1 MGEKQLTLA
10 EKWQIDAEA
19 YKKGAINK
27 TSVPQCAKCRYVK
40 KGDALHCNVY
50 KEERKA
56 GYVMFPHKECP
67 SFCSDDILEVDVSD
81 VKCDKIYGG
90 VFGFLSYGIL

>member
-19 YKKGAINK
+19 YKKGAVNK

-40 KGDALHCNVY
+40 KEMPCTVTFIKK
-50 KEERKA
+50 KENR
-56 GYVMFPHKECP
+56 GM
-67 SFCSDDILEVDVSD
+67 
-81 VKCDKIYGG
+81 
-90 VFGFLSYGIL
+90 